1 MTKALAGGINVAMSI
16 IPSPSDSRPSLLATV
31 RSVWTLLFGIGLLMM
46 ANGLQGSLLGVRA
59 EVEEFDAAVI
69 GFIMAGFFAGLLA
82 GSLWTPRA
90 VRVVGHVRVF
100 AAMSA
105 IASVAILLH
114 SLFVNEIA
122 WWAIRF
128 VTGFCYA
135 GIFVVAESWL
145 NERAPQQTRGQVLA
159 LYLAVTFAGMGSG
172 QFLLNLASS
181 RAADLFMLV
190 SVLISLAVV
199 PLLLRATALPS
210 QEAARR
216 VSLRRLAS
224 ASPLGVFGVFIA
236 GIANG
241 TVFGMGAV
249 FARRAGFSVVDTSL
263 FMALLILGA
272 ALLQWPIGKLSDL
285 MDRRKVITGV
295 TIAAAIACVLAT
307 GISDIG
313 SAHAAALVAL
323 TGGLS
328 LSIHSLSLAH
338 TNDYLDA
345 EELVG
350 ASSGLVLTLG
360 AGSVLGPIMVGVA
373 LALLGPSGF
382 FLWLAL
388 CHVALAVFALWRMIR
403 REAMPMS
410 EQGPY
415 VPAPLQGTEI
425 ATAVAEEASLGDD
438 KDPS

>member
-1 MTKALAGGINVAMSI
+1 MPVTKTHSET
-16 IPSPSDSRPSLLATV
+16 RPSLLTTI

-59 EVEEFDAAVI
+59 EVEEFNATVI
-69 GFIMAGFFAGLLA
+69 GIIMAGFFAGLLA

-114 SLFVNEIA
+114 SLFVNELA
-122 WWAIRF
+122 WWAMRF

-159 LYLAVTFAGMGSG
+159 LYLVVTFAGMGSG
-172 QFLLNLASS
+172 QLLLNFASS

-199 PLLLRATALPS
+199 PLLLRATPLPAL
-210 QEAARR
+210 EAGRS
-216 VSLRRLAS
+216 VSLRRLAT

-241 TVFGMGAV
+241 TIFGMGAV
-249 FARRAGFSVVDTSL
+249 FAQRSGFSVIDTSL
-263 FMALLILGA
+263 FMAFLILGA
-272 ALLQWPIGKLSDL
+272 ALLQWPIGKLSDVV
-285 MDRRKVITGV
+285 DRRKVITGV
-295 TIAAAIACVLAT
+295 TIAAAIACALAS
-307 GISDIG
+307 GISEIG
-313 SAHAAALVAL
+313 GARTVVLVAL

-328 LSIHSLSLAH
+328 LSIHSLSLAY
-338 TNDYLDA
+338 TNDYLEA
-345 EELVG
+345 EEMVG
-350 ASSGLVLTLG
+350 ASSGLVLLLG
-360 AGSVLGPIMVGVA
+360 AGSVVGPIMVGAA
-373 LALLGPSGF
+373 LSLVGAPGF
-382 FLWLAL
+382 FLWLSL
-388 CHVALAVFALWRMIR
+388 CHAALAGFAVWRMIR
-403 REAMPMS
+403 HEAMPMS
-410 EQGPY
+410 EQAPY
-415 VPAPLQGTEI
+415 VLAPLQGTEI
-425 ATAVAEEASLGDD
+425 ATAVAGEASHEDE
-438 KDPS
+438 KDHE